1 MTNEKINMKE
11 NYTETIKV
19 ETDEEGNILVECREC
34 AKEFKILYEFITAE
48 NPRIVCP
55 HFNKEQSKVNLT
67 KKDREKALQQALP
80 ALNEEFLK
88 DIKKSFK
95 LSLIHI
101 SEPTRLGMIS

>member
-34 AKEFKILYEFITAE
+34 AKEFKMLYEFITAE

-55 HFNKEQSKVNLT
+55 HCNKEKSKVNLT
-67 KKDREKALQQALP
+67 KKDREKIFRIFDCIYSIGG
-80 ALNEEFLK
+80 NSTFYWCSK
-88 DIKKSFK
+88 
-95 LSLIHI
+95 I
-101 SEPTRLGMIS
+101 SCIF